1 MKKTNKL
8 VLAVLMVAG
17 MSGCATTMD
26 TRSVA
31 PAAKAAAPAETQVS
45 RPASYGSMG
54 GYRYRR
60 FTTAHAGSG
69 A

>member
-1 MKKTNKL
+1 MNKTKKL
-8 VLAVLMVAG
+8 LFAGLMVAG

-26 TRSVA
+26 TRS
-31 PAAKAAAPAETQVS
+31 AKAAPQAAPAETQVS

-60 FTTAHAGSG
+60 FTTASAASG